1 MTEVVSLKYSA
12 ATAALQVVLELIK
25 AGDLKTGGR
34 GSEADTIITTHRQLT
49 EHFLKAQKPNSDG

>member
-34 GSEADTIITTHRQLT
+34 GSEAATIIATHRQLT
-49 EHFLKAQKPNSDG
+49 EHFLKTQKPNSDG